1 MKVYKECNSIYD
13 FEFWAG
19 AENTISSICAANKE
33 DEFWDF
39 IEEYFDG
46 YDSISETEL
55 NDFVWFESDY
65 IYEHIGLTED
75 GELPEDEEEEDEEE
89 DEEDLSAEDDYM
101 LGY

>member
-1 MKVYKECNSIYD
+1 MKVYREIDNLYD
-13 FEFWAG
+13 FNFWSG
-19 AENTISSICAANKE
+19 AEDTIQDVILADKE

-39 IEEYFDG
+39 IEEYFNT

-55 NDFVWFESDY
+55 NDFVWFEREY

-75 GELPEDEEEEDEEE
+75 GELPEDEEEDEE
-89 DEEDLSAEDDYM
+89 DEEDLSSEDDYM

>member
-1 MKVYKECNSIYD
+1 MKVYKECNGIYD
-13 FEFWAG
+13 FDFWAG

-46 YDSISETEL
+46 YDSISENEL
-55 NDFVWFESDY
+55 NDFVWFESEY

-75 GELPEDEEEEDEEE
+75 GKLPDDDEDEDDEDME
-89 DEEDLSAEDDYM
+89 D
-101 LGY
+101 

>member
-1 MKVYKECNSIYD
+1 MKVYREVNSVYD
-13 FEFWAG
+13 FEFWSG
-19 AENTISSICAANKE
+19 ADDTIKKVIEADKE

-39 IEEYFDG
+39 IEEYFGG

-75 GELPEDEEEEDEEE
+75 GELPEDEEEEEE
-89 DEEDLSAEDDYM
+89 DEEDDEEDMED
-101 LGY
+101 

>member
-19 AENTISSICAANKE
+19 AENTISAIYAANKE

-39 IEEYFDG
+39 LEEYFDG

-55 NDFVWFESDY
+55 NDFVWFESEY
-65 IYEHIGLTED
+65 IYENIGLTED
-75 GELPEDEEEEDEEE
+75 GKLPDDDE
-89 DEEDLSAEDDYM
+89 DEEDDDEDDEDM
-101 LGY
+101 ED

>member
-33 DEFWDF
+33 NEFWDF

-65 IYEHIGLTED
+65 IYEHIGLTKD
-75 GELPEDEEEEDEEE
+75 GELPEDDENEPDDDEDME
-89 DEEDLSAEDDYM
+89 D
-101 LGY
+101 